1 MFTEE
6 TPSLPYRASI
16 FAALGDAG
24 RLALVDNLLLGDASP
39 SELQRVT
46 SMTSNLIAHHLKIL
60 QNAGLLRRVR
70 SEGDRRRKYL
80 SLNTEALQSISP
92 SPVCRAERVVFVC
105 SQNSARSQL
114 AAAIWNLHRSVP
126 ATSAGTHPAAE
137 VHPGAVAAARRH
149 HLPMQ
154 ARTPVHVDNVLM
166 PGDLAVVVCDSAHEE
181 LTDVDLARIHW
192 SIPDPVRSG
201 APDAFDRTIDALTK
215 RIDRLFPVLHTSR
228 SQPANHQS
236 NGAK

>member
-1 MFTEE
+1 MLIDE
-6 TPSLPYRASI
+6 THRLVHRASI

-24 RLALVDNLLLGDASP
+24 RLALVDHLLLGDASP
-39 SELQRVT
+39 SELQRLT
-46 SMTSNLIAHHLKIL
+46 SMPSNLIAHHLKIL
-60 QNAGLLRRVR
+60 QNAGLIHRVR

-80 SLNTEALQSISP
+80 SLNTEALESVSP
-92 SPVCRAERVVFVC
+92 SPVHRAQRVVFVC

-114 AAAIWNLHRSVP
+114 AAAIWNRHRSVP
-126 ATSAGTHPAAE
+126 ATSAGTHPASAID
-137 VHPGAVAAARRH
+137 PGAVAAARRH

-154 ARTPVHVDNVLM
+154 ARRPVHVGNVLM

-181 LTDVDLARIHW
+181 LADVDSPRIHW

-201 APDAFDRTIDALTK
+201 APEAFDRTIDALTK
-215 RIDRLFPVLHTSR
+215 RIDRLFPVMHRAR
-228 SQPANHQS
+228 SHPASNYG